1 MLEYMKRTESYAM
14 MHQYNNLEEILC
26 QISEDKSL
34 QGTKEPLKICCRRW
48 QWMFYITN
56 PSAKNFDVL
65 YIQSHK
71 WNEPIEL
78 SKTDPNRPMIKIYA
92 KTHLDLVPN
101 YESTSPHQ
109 VYNISNIRNV
119 SKSYKN
125 AQKHKNTIHQV
136 RYSINIKL
144 SNGPNMD

>member
-1 MLEYMKRTESYAM
+1 
-14 MHQYNNLEEILC
+14 
-26 QISEDKSL
+26 
-34 QGTKEPLKICCRRW
+34 
-48 QWMFYITN
+48 MFYITN

-101 YESTSPHQ
+101 YESTSPYASSVQHKQHQ
-109 VYNISNIRNV
+109 KR
-119 SKSYKN
+119 
-125 AQKHKNTIHQV
+125 Q
-136 RYSINIKL
+136 
-144 SNGPNMD
+144 